1 MMNDALA
8 FASGVVHF
16 LKFIYLF
23 SKVGAALEEQYGYPI
38 FGPSHPKLGG
48 HGLIYC
54 QKEQG
59 F

>member
-23 SKVGAALEEQYGYPI
+23 SKVGAALEEHYGYPF
-38 FGPSHPKLGG
+38 FGPVTQSL
-48 HGLIYC
+48 
-54 QKEQG
+54 EVMV
-59 F
+59 